1 VPGLGLKT
9 RITIAVSVLV
19 IGILSLAAFFS
30 IRYFEQHFKETISG
44 QQFELVSAIADD
56 FDYRIADALRLIDT
70 KAQLID
76 AGIVGNR
83 HLANAFLLHDIELQ
97 QIFDNGVIILDR
109 SGRLVAEVP
118 SDGERVGQDFSSQDF
133 FKESLRLRKPAISSP
148 YFSTKPHHHPAVMFT
163 APILGTQGEFLG
175 MLGGRL
181 DLQEGG
187 FVAKIRTTKIGRTG
201 YVFLYSTDRTII
213 IHPDASR
220 MLRKDVP
227 LGVNKLFDS
236 AITGFEGTGE
246 NVNSRGLH
254 ALSSFKRLKSVN
266 WIVGANYPVAEAY
279 APFYQV
285 KKYILAS
292 LVPVMLVT
300 ILIVALLM
308 NYLTTP
314 LRVFAQHVEELPR
327 KTGDAKLLR
336 IATGGEIG
344 ALADS
349 FNRMVV
355 ELDKQKRALQ
365 ESEELYRTLLDAI
378 PAPMFYKD
386 TKGVYLGCN
395 KAFETYIG
403 IPRDQVVGKTVFEL
417 CPAELAQVYFDADNA
432 LYRHPGVQCYE
443 AQVLFAEGTLR
454 DVMFYKSTFTNID
467 GKLAGLVGTL
477 LDITERK
484 KAEDA
489 LRESEEK
496 FRLFFEESRDAI
508 FVADQECRLINV
520 NQSAMEMFGYE
531 REELVGINICET
543 FCDPLC
549 KQNMMEEMRSK
560 GYIREVEI
568 SLRKRDGGVR
578 VCLLSASQ
586 RMSASGDLLGFQ
598 GIFHDITKRKR
609 SEEILIRQNEY
620 LAALNETTKGLM
632 SRLELDSLL
641 GAIINRA
648 GSLMKTKHSY
658 IYLLDETGTLMTR
671 QSTTGVFNDF
681 FDYQIGKGDA
691 LVGQVWQSGLPL
703 SVDDYHAWSG
713 RLPDPAREVLRAM
726 VGVPLKSGKEVVG
739 VIGLAHMEEGRRF
752 GDEEVDILT
761 RFAELASLALD
772 NAHLY
777 AEAQEELQ
785 ERKRA
790 EEQLRKLSHAVEQSP
805 VSVIIT
811 DTAGRIEYVNP
822 KFTET
827 TGYPLEEVT
836 GKTPRFLKSG
846 ETPLSEYRDLW
857 KTITSGNEWR
867 GELHNRKKNGE
878 LYWELASISP
888 IRDSGGAIT
897 HFIAVKEDITE
908 QKKLETQLRHSQ
920 KMEAVGQLAGGI
932 AHDFNNIMTAI
943 IGYASILDMKL
954 DPNSPSRNSVK
965 QILFSAK
972 RAANLTQGLLAFSRK
987 QITYPRPVNLNDI
1000 VRRVEKILE
1009 RLIGEDIDLVTS
1021 LCSPAPVLMAD
1032 GLQLEQVLMNLA
1044 TNSRDAMPSGG
1055 KLIISTELVRL
1066 DERFVKNH
1074 DLAKEGL
1081 YAKMTVAD
1089 TGVGMDADTQKRIF
1103 DPFYT
1108 TKEVG
1113 KGTGLGLSIVYGIIK
1128 KHNGTIGCYSEPG
1141 MGAVFTLFFP
1151 AIQDEFLETAP
1162 ETTPIVQ
1169 GGTETIL
1176 MCEDD
1181 ESVRKLTRD
1190 LLEEYGYTVIEAVDG
1205 EDAVSKFREH
1215 HDTVQL
1221 LILDLIMPKK
1231 NGKEAYDEIRMMKPD
1246 IKVIFSSG
1254 YEADIIQK
1262 RGKLVKGLT
1271 FLPKPVIPE
1280 ELLANIRKVLD
1291 A

>member
-9 RITIAVSVLV
+9 RITVAVSALV
-19 IGILSLAAFFS
+19 VGILSLSSFFS
-30 IRYFEQHFKETISG
+30 LRYFEQHFKDTISS
-44 QQFELVSAIADD
+44 QQFELVSAIADGID
-56 FDYRIADALRLIDT
+56 FRIADALRLVAN

-76 AGIVGNR
+76 AGIAGTASR
-83 HLANAFLLHDIELQ
+83 AKSFLNHDTELR

-109 SGRLVAEVP
+109 TGRLIAEVP
-118 SDGERVGQDFSSQDF
+118 RDGDRVGQDFSSREF
-133 FKESLRLRKPAISSP
+133 FKETLKRREPLISKP
-148 YFSTKPHHHPAVMFT
+148 YFSKKQHHHPAVMFT
-163 APILGTQGEFLG
+163 APILGPQGEFLG
-175 MLGGRL
+175 LLGGGL
-181 DLQEGG
+181 DLETGG
-187 FVAKIRTTKIGRTG
+187 FVAKLRSTKIGKTG
-201 YVFLYSTDRTII
+201 YVVLYATDRTII
-213 IHPDASR
+213 IHPDTSR
-220 MLRKDVP
+220 MLKKDVP
-227 LGVNKLFDS
+227 PGVNKLFDQ

-246 NVNSRGLH
+246 SVNSHGLN
-254 ALSSFKRLKSVN
+254 ALTSYKRLKSVN
-266 WIVGANYPVAEAY
+266 WIIGANYPVVEAY
-279 APFYQV
+279 APFSQV
-285 KKYILAS
+285 KKYIMVG
-292 LVPVMLVT
+292 LVPIMMITLF
-300 ILIVALLM
+300 ILALLM

-314 LRVFAQHVEELPR
+314 LRLFVRHVEELPH
-327 KTGDAKLLR
+327 KNGDEKLLK
-336 IATGGEIG
+336 IEAGGEIG
-344 ALADS
+344 GLVDS

-355 ELDKQKRALQ
+355 ELDNQKRALQ
-365 ESEELYRTLLDAI
+365 DSEELYRTLLDAI
-378 PAPMFYKD
+378 PAPVFYKD
-386 TKGVYLGCN
+386 TKGNYLGCN
-395 KAFETYIG
+395 KAFEAYIG
-403 IPRDQVVGKTVFEL
+403 IPRDQVVGKTVFDL
-417 CPAELAQVYFDADNA
+417 SPAELAQVYYESDNA
-432 LYRHPGVQCYE
+432 LFRRPGVQCYE

-454 DVMFYKSTFTNID
+454 DVMFYKSTYTNSN
-467 GKLAGLVGTL
+467 GHVGGLVGTL

-489 LRESEEK
+489 LRTSEEK

-508 FVADQECRLINV
+508 FVADQECRLVNV
-520 NQSAMEMFGYE
+520 NQSAVELFGFAN
-531 REELVGINICET
+531 EELIGLNICET

-549 KQNMMEEMRSK
+549 KQNMMAEMRSR
-560 GYIREVEI
+560 GYIREVEV
-568 SLRKRDGGVR
+568 SLRRKNGGVR
-578 VCLLSASQ
+578 VCLLSASL
-586 RMSASGDLLGFQ
+586 RMSESGDLLGFQ

-609 SEEILIRQNEY
+609 SEEMLIRQNEY

-648 GSLMKTKHSY
+648 GSLMKTNHSY
-658 IYLLDETGTLMTR
+658 IYLLDDAGTQMIR

-681 FDYQIGKGDA
+681 FDLQIGKGDG
-691 LVGQVWQSGLPL
+691 LVGQVWHSGLPI

-726 VGVPLKSGKEVVG
+726 VGVPLKSGEKVVG
-739 VIGLAHMEEGRRF
+739 VIGLAHVEEGRGF
-752 GDEEVDILT
+752 GDEEVDILM

-785 ERKRA
+785 VRKRA

-822 KFTET
+822 KFSES
-827 TGYPLEEVT
+827 TGYSLEEVM

-846 ETPLSEYRDLW
+846 ETPLSSYRDLW
-857 KTITSGNEWR
+857 ETITSGNEWR
-867 GELHNRKKNGE
+867 GELHNRKKTGE

-888 IRDSGGAIT
+888 IRDGEGAIT
-897 HFIAVKEDITE
+897 HYIAVKEDITE
-908 QKKLETQLRHSQ
+908 QKKLESQLRHSQ

-954 DPNSPSRNSVK
+954 DPDNPSRNSVK

-987 QITYPRPVNLNDI
+987 QVTNPLPVNLNDI

-1009 RLIGEDIDLVTS
+1009 RLIGEDIDLVTT
-1021 LCSPAPVLMAD
+1021 LCTPSPILMAD

-1044 TNSRDAMPSGG
+1044 TNSRDAMPAGG
-1055 KLIISTELVRL
+1055 RLTISTELVKV
-1066 DERFVKNH
+1066 DERFAKNH
-1074 DLAKEGL
+1074 ELPKDGL
-1081 YAKMTVAD
+1081 YAKMTVTD
-1089 TGVGMDADTQKRIF
+1089 TGKGMDEETQKRIF

-1113 KGTGLGLSIVYGIIK
+1113 KGTGLGLSIVYGIVK
-1128 KHNGTIGCYSEPG
+1128 KHNGTIRCYSETD
-1141 MGAVFTLFFP
+1141 MGTVFSLFFP
-1151 AIQDEFLETAP
+1151 AIQEELRESAP
-1162 ETTPIVQ
+1162 EDLSVAQ
-1169 GGTETIL
+1169 GGDETIL
-1176 MCEDD
+1176 MSEDD
-1181 ESVRKLTRD
+1181 EAVRKLTRD

-1205 EDAVSKFREH
+1205 EDAVNKFREH
-1215 HDTVQL
+1215 RESVQL
-1221 LILDLIMPKK
+1221 LILDLIMPKM
-1231 NGKEAYDEIRMMKPD
+1231 NGKEAYDEIRKSKPD

-1262 RGKLVKGLT
+1262 RGKLVKGLN

-1280 ELLANIRKVLD
+1280 ELLAKIRKVLD